1 MSEQTAPLT
10 AGCSFMNIKPAM
22 ADLPYPPLQAES
34 KNQAYASLLSNDYCG
49 SVSELSAIA
58 QYINHENRLSE
69 KNCAIA
75 KVLLGIGMAEM
86 IHLQKLGE
94 LIVLLG
100 GTIDFT
106 AKQQNGKRIM
116 WTPSYLSLPET
127 MKHMLAADIES
138 EKGAIRQYQAHQQMI
153 RDPYINA
160 VLSRIIQDE
169 EYHIMLLQ
177 SLLRA

>member
-69 KNCAIA
+69 K
-75 KVLLGIGMAEM
+75 L
-86 IHLQKLGE
+86 
-94 LIVLLG
+94 
-100 GTIDFT
+100 
-106 AKQQNGKRIM
+106 QNGKRIM